1 MAAPRTPRR
10 AWIEQGLAALSTGGP
25 DAVRIEVLA
34 KALGVTKGG
43 FYGYFADRDAL
54 LTEMLD
60 LWEDEATETIIARV
74 EAPGRDA
81 RAKVNRLRTVI
92 GSGPGPTTGVA
103 VDQAIRGW
111 SRRDPAVAER
121 LRRVDNR
128 RMDYL
133 RTLYRSICTN
143 EDDVEARS
151 LLSYSLWI
159 GRHLIAAD
167 NGTRDAAQVDQVI
180 AALLQA

>member
-1 MAAPRTPRR
+1 MAAPRTPRQ
-10 AWIEQGLAALSTGGP
+10 AWIEQGLVALSSGGP
-25 DAVRIEVLA
+25 DAVRVEVLA

-54 LTEMLD
+54 LAEMLD
-60 LWEDEATETIIARV
+60 LWEAEATEAIIARV
-74 EAPGRDA
+74 EAPGGDA
-81 RAKVNRLRTVI
+81 RDKLVRLRTTI
-92 GSGPGPTTGVA
+92 ASGVGRTTDITT
-103 VDQAIRGW
+103 DQAIRGW

-133 RTLYRSICTN
+133 RSLYRGICAD

-167 NGTRDAAQVDQVI
+167 NGTRDVAQVDKVI
-180 AALLQA
+180 AALLQT

>member
-1 MAAPRTPRR
+1 MATPRTPRR
-10 AWIEQGLAALSTGGP
+10 AWIEQGLVALSAGGP

-43 FYGYFADRDAL
+43 FYGYFADREAL

-60 LWEDEATETIIARV
+60 LWESEATEAIIADV
-74 EAPGRDA
+74 EEPGGDP
-81 RAKVNRLRTVI
+81 RAKLNRLRRTI
-92 GSGPGPTTGVA
+92 AAGAGRTTDVTT
-103 VDQAIRGW
+103 DQAIRGW
-111 SRRDPAVAER
+111 ARRDSAVAER

-133 RTLYRSICTN
+133 RTLYRGICAD

-159 GRHLIAAD
+159 GRHLVAAD
-167 NGTRDAAQVDQVI
+167 NGTRDPAAVDRVI
-180 AALLQA
+180 AALLQG